1 MWLYK
6 TLTKIKLMRSTDII
20 QGNTYNFDIVK
31 ESSGK
36 KYYKVRTDDNMEFS
50 IRKFKFQINQP
61 LPDYIRCYVKST
73 YPITLR
79 QDMASIISRFYTE
92 GKEYNFTIKSV
103 KFDYDQYFEL
113 EDSNGLCFKLYN
125 APSTLSQGNN
135 VKCRILH
142 INGVNISL
150 KYVGKLSV
158 ALSLDFY
165 DLPSWL
171 NILGINPH
179 YYNTFLNILKRIPQF
194 HHSLSLHDIGDPSWI
209 LEILKS
215 STTMITDWLISCK
228 DNLKSLSKI
237 SKLIQ
242 LEKEIA
248 LYILEGSD
256 YLRNCNQDQ
265 RTLLQIRLSNH
276 IELFEQHLEAAAKIL
291 NQNDESFIDNVF
303 LHLKDAGYLYN
314 PARQFKILMTILKLR
329 PELINTR
336 MGELFEALHNW
347 DISNWK
353 NEPFRTALVEQ
364 LQIFITEN
372 STKINQ
378 LPANDTSDGNKI
390 IVRIIIAIA
399 VQRLLAIEADN
410 IESNLNR
417 SMLYRYISYLVPDN
431 INILLNKSI
440 EALLGLEIPNEFGWA
455 ETDCPTLL
463 FLKSSHPSPNLE
475 ERKVVSKIYYSSKQN
490 YISNPAAYRLSQI
503 KLTKNPQ

>member
-248 LYILEGSD
+248 LY
-256 YLRNCNQDQ
+256 
-265 RTLLQIRLSNH
+265 LSLIH
-276 IELFEQHLEAAAKIL
+276 ISE
-291 NQNDESFIDNVF
+291 
-303 LHLKDAGYLYN
+303 
-314 PARQFKILMTILKLR
+314 P
-329 PELINTR
+329 TR
-336 MGELFEALHNW
+336 
-347 DISNWK
+347 
-353 NEPFRTALVEQ
+353 R
-364 LQIFITEN
+364 
-372 STKINQ
+372 
-378 LPANDTSDGNKI
+378 
-390 IVRIIIAIA
+390 
-399 VQRLLAIEADN
+399 
-410 IESNLNR
+410 
-417 SMLYRYISYLVPDN
+417 
-431 INILLNKSI
+431 
-440 EALLGLEIPNEFGWA
+440 
-455 ETDCPTLL
+455 
-463 FLKSSHPSPNLE
+463 
-475 ERKVVSKIYYSSKQN
+475 
-490 YISNPAAYRLSQI
+490 
-503 KLTKNPQ
+503 